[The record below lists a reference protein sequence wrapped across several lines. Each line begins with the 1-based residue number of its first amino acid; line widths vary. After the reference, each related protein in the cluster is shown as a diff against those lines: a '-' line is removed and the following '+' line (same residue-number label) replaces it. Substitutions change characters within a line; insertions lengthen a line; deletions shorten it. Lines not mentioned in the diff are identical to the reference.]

1 MGLYSFQVLD
11 ENGQPTGEELEEIY
25 KWNAVPDMLISS
37 SGRRAKRKGVEV
49 IAKITDTSK
58 FGLNGVYNR
67 GLGTVVTDWRHYEQI
82 MAERGLVRESDLP
95 KHYFEES
102 LERADRFYEKEEKE
116 TLKHLNA
123 VKDSG
128 LEDAEK
134 DTKEYFDAVDTYWE
148 TMLPAREVWGA
159 E

>member
-1 MGLYSFQVLD
+1 MGLYSFIVLD
-11 ENGQPTGEELEEIY
+11 ADGNPTNEELEEIF

-58 FGLNGVYNR
+58 FGVNGVYNR
-67 GLGTVVTDWRHYEQI
+67 GLGEVVTDWRHYEQI

-102 LERADRFYEKEEKE
+102 LERAERFYEEEEKA
-116 TLKHLNA
+116 TVKHLNA
-123 VKDSG
+123 EKDSG
-128 LEDAEK
+128 LLDATP
-134 DTKEYFDAVDTYWE
+134 DTKEYFEAVDNYWN
-148 TMLPAREVWGA
+148 TMLPAHEVWSR